1 MKKLISIAFAVL
13 LAGVGSAGAEPY
25 PSRPITIVVPA
36 AAGGSID
43 TVVRIMTPRM
53 RASIDQPII
62 VEDVAGASGII
73 GLGRVSRAAP
83 DGYTITVVAFDHV
96 ISGAV
101 LALPYD
107 VVDDF
112 EPISLVTDGPQLI
125 VAKNATPANDLKGL
139 ISWLNANPDKAS
151 VGIPV
156 IGGSAHAFG
165 ALFQKATGTRF
176 QYVPYRGVA
185 LAVQDLVAGQIDLM
199 FTSAASSLPQV
210 RAAAIKVYAVTA
222 NKRLGVAPDIP
233 TVDEAGLPGL
243 YGSIWFAFFAPK
255 GTPKSI
261 IARLNA
267 AVVDALADAN
277 VRARLID
284 LGQELPSRERQ
295 TPEALGALQKAEIE
309 KWWPIIKAAN
319 IKSDGGAP

>member
-1 MKKLISIAFAVL
+1 MKKLIFIAFAVMS
-13 LAGVGSAGAEPY
+13 AGVGSAGAQPY
-25 PSRPITIVVPA
+25 PTRPITIVVPA
-36 AAGGSID
+36 AAGGSLD
-43 TVVRIMTPRM
+43 TVVRIMAPRM
-53 RASIDQPII
+53 RASLDQPII

-83 DGYTITVVAFDHV
+83 DGYTITAVAFDHV

-107 VVDDF
+107 VANDF
-112 EPISLVTDGPQLI
+112 EPISLVADGPQLI

-139 ISWLNANPDKAS
+139 IAWLNANPDKAS
-151 VGIPV
+151 VGIPI

-165 ALFQKATGTRF
+165 ALFQKATGTRV

-210 RAAAIKVYAVTA
+210 RAGGIKVYAVTA
-222 NKRLGVAPDIP
+222 NKRLSVAPDIP
-233 TVDEAGLPGL
+233 TVDEAGQPGL
-243 YGSIWFAFFAPK
+243 YGSIWFALFAPK

-261 IARLNA
+261 ITKLNA
-267 AVVDALADAN
+267 AVADALADAV
-277 VRARLID
+277 VRSRLID
-284 LGQELPSRERQ
+284 LGQELPPRERQ
-295 TPEALGALQKAEIE
+295 TPEALAALQKAEIE
-309 KWWPIIKAAN
+309 KWWPIIKATN
-319 IKSDGGAP
+319 IKGE

>member
-1 MKKLISIAFAVL
+1 MKKLIFIAFAVMS
-13 LAGVGSAGAEPY
+13 AGVGSAGAQPY
-25 PSRPITIVVPA
+25 PTRPITIVVPA
-36 AAGGSID
+36 AAGGSLD
-43 TVVRIMTPRM
+43 TVVRIMAPRM
-53 RASIDQPII
+53 RASLDQPII

-83 DGYTITVVAFDHV
+83 DGYTITAVAFDHV

-107 VVDDF
+107 VANDF
-112 EPISLVTDGPQLI
+112 EPISLVADGPQLI

-139 ISWLNANPDKAS
+139 IAWLNANPDKAS
-151 VGIPV
+151 VGIPI

-165 ALFQKATGTRF
+165 ALFQKATGTRV

-210 RAAAIKVYAVTA
+210 RAGGIKVYAVTA
-222 NKRLGVAPDIP
+222 NKRLSVAPDIP
-233 TVDEAGLPGL
+233 TVDEAGQPGL
-243 YGSIWFAFFAPK
+243 YGSIWFALFAPK

-261 IARLNA
+261 ITKLNA
-267 AVVDALADAN
+267 AVADALSDAV
-277 VRARLID
+277 VRSRLID
-284 LGQELPSRERQ
+284 LGQELPPRERQ
-295 TPEALGALQKAEIE
+295 TPEALAALQKAEIE
-309 KWWPIIKAAN
+309 KWWPIIKATN
-319 IKSDGGAP
+319 IKGE